1 MAHIPIDGK
10 NAATGDPRPV
20 DNDPNEGSTTNGGAS
35 ADDTE
40 HVEGASKPRRRQ
52 GLTFTHFRDLTT
64 PPPKPWL
71 VEELLGAREVSCV
84 YGKPSSSKS
93 LLVGDLALH
102 VAAGLPWF
110 GRQTLHGGVIY
121 VAAERSDVVKRRIF
135 ALKQEMGLVDVPL
148 VIVSGLADFTKE
160 HGHVREIAYCA
171 QQLTLECG
179 LPTALIVVDTLNR
192 VLAGKD
198 ENSSLDMGRFIRVV
212 ANLQEQTGAHIL
224 IVHHEPNEGGR
235 MRGHSSWLGACDTT
249 LRVQK
254 SRSGYTA
261 SVDKANDGPEGQ
273 SVGYELLSVDVGH
286 DPKTGVVITAPVV
299 VAKEL
304 QERKDR
310 AIPLKTA
317 ERSMLKVLEAG
328 GADGLTKQEWF
339 ERARASGF
347 GTTRRANLTNGMKG
361 LVEKGLVDEQY
372 GIWRVSIAKKSD

>member
-1 MAHIPIDGK
+1 MAHDPIDPR
-10 NAATGDPRPV
+10 NATTGDPPPV
-20 DNDPNEGSTTNGGAS
+20 DNDPNEHPIKNDQSFPDGVQKVGQP
-35 ADDTE
+35 
-40 HVEGASKPRRRQ
+40 SKPRRPQ

-71 VEELLGAREVSCV
+71 VEEFLGAHEVSCV
-84 YGKPSSSKS
+84 YGKPGSSKS

-110 GRQTLHGGVIY
+110 DRQTLHGGVIY

-198 ENSSLDMGRFIRVV
+198 ENSSIDMGRFIRVV
-212 ANLQEQTGAHIL
+212 ASLQEQTGAHIL

-261 SVDKANDGPEGQ
+261 CVDKANDGPEGDWIC
-273 SVGYELLSVDVGH
+273 YELRGVDVGH
-286 DPKTGVVITAPVV
+286 DAKTGLVTTAPVV
-299 VAKEL
+299 VPKSMPGRQSTEV
-304 QERKDR
+304 
-310 AIPLKTA
+310 PLRTA
-317 ERSMLKVLEAG
+317 ERAMLKILEAG
-328 GADGLTKQEWF
+328 GADGLTKPQWF

-347 GTTRRANLTNGMKG
+347 GTSRRANLTNGMKG